1 MTRLIR
7 RTTDKTKAKR
17 FSYVGQVM
25 AVVDELKKAG
35 VRAVAKP
42 YFSHYIIRF
51 VDEEPDLYYKGWDK

>member
-17 FSYVGQVM
+17 FSDIGQVM
-25 AVVDELKKAG
+25 EVVNELKKAG
-35 VRAVAKP
+35 IRAVAKP

-51 VDEEPDLYYKGWDK
+51 MDEDQDLYYKGWDE